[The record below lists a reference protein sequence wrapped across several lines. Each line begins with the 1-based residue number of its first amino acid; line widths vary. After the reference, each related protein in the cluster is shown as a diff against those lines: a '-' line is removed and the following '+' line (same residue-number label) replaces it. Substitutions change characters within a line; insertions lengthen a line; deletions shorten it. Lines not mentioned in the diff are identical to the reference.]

1 MQFPYHFA
9 GLYSLAPVD
18 NLGYLHDIQ
27 EGFMQT
33 KPKLQPF
40 LVRLHPD
47 TRAML
52 DRATVEQRKSR
63 AAIIDEAIREL
74 LSDKYSADVSERLDV
89 LLGARP

>member
-1 MQFPYHFA
+1 
-9 GLYSLAPVD
+9 
-18 NLGYLHDIQ
+18 
-27 EGFMQT
+27 MQT

-63 AAIIDEAIREL
+63 AAIIDEAIR
-74 LSDKYSADVSERLDV
+74 
-89 LLGARP
+89 

>member
-1 MQFPYHFA
+1 
-9 GLYSLAPVD
+9 
-18 NLGYLHDIQ
+18 
-27 EGFMQT
+27 MQT

-63 AAIIDEAIREL
+63 AAIIDEAIREML
-74 LSDKYSADVSERLDV
+74 EDQYKGIDERLDSF
-89 LLGARP
+89 LGAKP

>member
-1 MQFPYHFA
+1 MQFPYYFA

-18 NLGYLHDIQ
+18 NFRYLHDIQ

-52 DRATVEQRKSR
+52 DRAAVEQRKSR
-63 AAIIDEAIREL
+63 AAIIDEAIRDSL
-74 LSDKYSADVSERLDV
+74 ADKYSANVNDRLDT
-89 LLGARP
+89 LLGGR

>member
-9 GLYSLAPVD
+9 GLYLLAPVD
-18 NLGYLHDIQ
+18 NFGYLPDIR
-27 EGFMQT
+27 GGSMQT

-52 DRATVEQRKSR
+52 DRATLEQRKSR
-63 AAIIDEAIREL
+63 AALIDEAIRVL
-74 LSDKYSADVSERLDV
+74 LSDRYAADVSERLDV

>member
-1 MQFPYHFA
+1 
-9 GLYSLAPVD
+9 
-18 NLGYLHDIQ
+18 
-27 EGFMQT
+27 MQT

-63 AAIIDEAIREL
+63 AAISDEAIREL
-74 LSDKYSADVSERLDV
+74 LSDKYLADVSERLDV